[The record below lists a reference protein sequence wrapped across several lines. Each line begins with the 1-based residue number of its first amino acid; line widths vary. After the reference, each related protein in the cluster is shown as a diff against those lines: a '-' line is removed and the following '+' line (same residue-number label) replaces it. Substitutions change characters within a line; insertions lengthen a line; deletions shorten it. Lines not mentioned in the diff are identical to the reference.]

1 MSKILQFP
9 ETRRIQVNLQAER
22 DNLKIL
28 YDSLKQCYEHIEEI
42 EKRIQWSEQSYDLA
56 FAQYAKARGLDNVE
70 VEYFEWVSGE
80 ISVNIETGEV
90 KYDGKTIKDPD
101 PPEDPEP
108 RGSA

>member
-1 MSKILQFP
+1 MGKILQFP
-9 ETRRIQVNLQAER
+9 ETRRIQVNLHEHR
-22 DNLKIL
+22 DNLKAL
-28 YDSLKQCYEHIEEI
+28 YDALKQCYEHIEEI
-42 EKRIQWSEQSYDLA
+42 EKRIQMSEQSYDLA

-90 KYDGKTIKDPD
+90 KYDGQTIKDPD
-101 PPEDPEP
+101 QPEDPEP